1 MERPAL
7 SSRDW
12 SPSHTATVTAMV
24 LTITILALLARF
36 AFLGDRIAHWD
47 EARVAFWILDYMQT
61 GNYSYSPVIHGPFY
75 HHVNPL
81 IFEWFGETDTAMR
94 IAPAF
99 ITGLLPLTALLFR
112 SRLDRIET
120 VALAAFLAFDPI
132 VLYYSR
138 FMRGDP
144 LVGAFMFA
152 GFAFLIRAIDT
163 DQTDHLL
170 AASGLIALGFTT
182 KENAF
187 VYVLCWLGALA
198 VVLDHRSVIRSRER
212 PYRTVV
218 RDTLTRGWNWLGRH
232 GLGVIAAIIEFFV
245 VIIAFYAPRSNGRLH
260 VPGPDGGQYVGWN
273 VLTDPSLLGAFIWEG
288 TAGAFQSFYSYWGN
302 GSKSEHPYL
311 PYLVDLLETIG
322 YGSLM
327 LVVLACL
334 GFAVDRYGSD
344 TPRELLTVAFAWGI
358 VSMFGY
364 PVITD
369 IKAPWAAVHV
379 VLPLMIPAAVGVGA
393 LLRPVR
399 AGVVTNTRWA
409 RVGVAAVVLLLVSA
423 PVAAIG
429 IHSVY
434 QAPQSSDNEL
444 VQYAQPADDFHPT
457 IDEVERI
464 AANNQQGTD
473 VVLYGQQ
480 FVNGDPIYQ
489 KPSCAGNNGWF
500 DTLPLPWYLVR
511 SDASVTCAQSP
522 ADLDQLNEKPPVV
535 IATANHVMKNESN
548 ETVRVPVVP
557 EELNERYEGY
567 DATIKQMRT
576 TDTDVVFLI
585 DSERVNTTQ
594 SSSGR

>member
-7 SSRDW
+7 TSRDW
-12 SPSHTATVTAMV
+12 SPGRTATVAVVSITA
-24 LTITILALLARF
+24 LALLARF

-47 EARVAFWILDYMQT
+47 EARVGFWILDYMQT

-75 HHVNPL
+75 HHINPL
-81 IFEWFGETDTAMR
+81 LFEWFGYTDAAMR
-94 IAPAF
+94 IVPAF
-99 ITGLLPLTALLFR
+99 VTGLLPLTALLFQ

-132 VLYYSR
+132 LLYYSR

-152 GFAFLIRAIDT
+152 GFAFLVRAIDT
-163 DQTDHLL
+163 DRTDHLL

-187 VYVLCWLGALA
+187 VYVLCWLGAFA
-198 VVLDHRSVIRSRER
+198 VILDHRFVTHVRER
-212 PYRTVV
+212 ALRTVV
-218 RDTLTRGWNWLGRH
+218 WDALVRGWNWLGRH

-260 VPGPDGGQYVGWN
+260 VPGSNGGQYVGWN
-273 VLTDPSLLGAFIWEG
+273 ALTDPSLLGAFIWEG
-288 TAGAFQSFYSYWGN
+288 TAGAFQSFYSFWGT
-302 GSKSEHPYL
+302 GAQSEHPYI

-322 YGSLM
+322 YGSLV

-334 GFAVDRYGSD
+334 GFVVDRYATD
-344 TPRELLTVAFAWGI
+344 TPRELLTVTFAWGV
-358 VSMFGY
+358 VSLLGY

-393 LLRPVR
+393 LLRPIR

-409 RVGVAAVVLLLVSA
+409 RVGVAGVVLLLISA
-423 PVAAIG
+423 PVAAVG

-434 QAPQSSDNEL
+434 QEPQASDNEL

-457 IDEVERI
+457 VHEIERI

-489 KPSCAGNNGWF
+489 QPSCAGNNGWF
-500 DTLPLPWYLVR
+500 DALPLPWYLVR
-511 SDASVTCAQSP
+511 SDASVTCAQSQ
-522 ADLDQLNEKPPVV
+522 AELDQLNQKPPV
-535 IATANHVMKNESN
+535 IITTASHVTKNESN
-548 ETVRVPVVP
+548 QTVTVPVVP
-557 EELNERYEGY
+557 EGLDRRFPEY
-567 DATIKQMRT
+567 DATIEQMRT

-585 DSERVNTTQ
+585 DRDRVNTTQ
-594 SSSGR
+594 SSPGR